1 LLSVDWGNADIL
13 FFVEGDRKMETVRP
27 KADASL
33 GWAFRPDEDTVSAL
47 AQGVKKIRRHP
58 GLGSDRPHYGGNLAE
73 ALAKEREKGKR
84 NITRKRRRTMAKKVH
99 RLKEIAARKSGSVKK
114 TVQAAAP
121 SKKKTVQEASSDG
134 KMIPLKKLCEQLDL
148 DPKATRVKLRR
159 MIAKGDIEFHDHS
172 QRWEFTP
179 AQAKVVRAALTA

>member
-1 LLSVDWGNADIL
+1 
-13 FFVEGDRKMETVRP
+13 METVRP

-33 GWAFRPDEDTVSAL
+33 GWAFRPDEATVSAL

-84 NITRKRRRTMAKKVH
+84 TITKRRRTMAKKVH
-99 RLKEIAARKSGSVKK
+99 RLKEIAARKTGSTKK
-114 TVQAAAP
+114 TVETAP
-121 SKKKTVQEASSDG
+121 SKKKTAGLKANAVSDG
-134 KMIPLKKLCEQLDL
+134 KLIPLKRLCEQMDL

-159 MIAKGDIEFHDHS
+159 LIAKGEIDFHDHS

-179 AQAKVVRAALTA
+179 AQAKEIRQVLST